1 MPMQQAAAVMDPV
14 SGGMMSQNFGQS
26 YPNAQNPAMLQGM
39 QAQGPQAQATGFMPQ
54 QAQQAQAPFNPA
66 SRWVTFFFVIWLFL
80 LVVTVYARV

>member
-39 QAQGPQAQATGFMPQ
+39 QPQGPQAQATGFMSQQ

-66 SRWVTFFFVIWLFL
+66 SRSVTPL
-80 LVVTVYARV
+80 